1 MATPILLFL
10 TSGEGETGDIEILPK
25 PQQDYMDTYNNNM
38 RHQKNARN
46 EEKNQES
53 LAEQFDRDT
62 QTGEEDWSDPQR

>member
-1 MATPILLFL
+1 
-10 TSGEGETGDIEILPK
+10 
-25 PQQDYMDTYNNNM
+25 MDTYNNNM